1 MSLSAVPPG
10 TPRPAHAPFSY
21 AISGENTVSK
31 RVEALP
37 WAWDALAG
45 VRCTFEVSRER
56 RLLAALREFTKG
68 TKQLSRVEVALA
80 AVATIR
86 DAGDTGDAA
95 DARPQAPDQLDVLR
109 VVVDYAV
116 GLARRSDRDDAARL
130 FRELLRAPPSSAPAP
145 PFTPAEVNKSLRE
158 AVSDAAG
165 NPKAGARLR
174 HFIRVVADLDVAVA
188 EDVLAFARA
197 PPALPRRGRFG
208 PKLPRWLVDAVR
220 PAAEFCAERAAAV
233 VALASTIAGI
243 DAAAAAE
250 EQQAPSDPVYWVRE
264 AGSDEFVRIPKLE

>member
-37 WAWDALAG
+37 WAWDELAG

-68 TKQLSRVEVALA
+68 SKQLSRVEVALA
-80 AVATIR
+80 AVAKIR
-86 DAGDTGDAA
+86 EPAAGGAADAP
-95 DARPQAPDQLDVLR
+95 DARPQLDQLDVLR

-130 FRELLRAPPSSAPAP
+130 FRELLRAPSSP
-145 PFTPAEVNKSLRE
+145 PFADAEVNKSLRE

-165 NPKAGARLR
+165 SPKAGARLR
-174 HFIRVVADLDVAVA
+174 HFIRVVAAQGVAVA

-197 PPALPRRGRFG
+197 SPAHTRRGRFG

-220 PAAEFCAERAAAV
+220 PATEFCAERAAAV

-250 EQQAPSDPVYWVRE
+250 EHQAPSDPVYWVRR
-264 AGSDEFVRIPKLE
+264 AGSGNGDFERVPRKLE